1 MLINSRRQY
10 SHFGPKYFL
19 VIKLVLPVFNTY
31 DPVIS
36 MIQKEKKDYIYANC
50 IHKRNKMN
58 ALVSGA
64 IGIGLIETILFFS
77 ITFYALKIIEWISW
91 MVFIFAM
98 YFSVEYFVVGNDR
111 KISSS
116 LLTIKFSVAMV
127 RNRGVWLTTNVY
139 TFYIDL
145 FIRVWWNRYTHLPC
159 DTGSNGISE
168 QIFSH
173 KSYHSKIRLNVW
185 TWRRMVLNNLY
196 ATSDRLRNL
205 LNQSNQL
212 RFRLMNH
219 SLIYRLVSK
228 YSIFFISALFQP
240 F

>member
-1 MLINSRRQY
+1 MQISCLTHAFSWIVRRPIQRWANHCIILNHYFKSCRLAVASLLTIITHKMDVELINSRRQY

-19 VIKLVLPVFNTY
+19 VLKLVLPVFNTY

-36 MIQKEKKDYIYANC
+36 MIQKEKKDCIYANC

-98 YFSVEYFVVGNDR
+98 YFSAEYFVAGNDR

-127 RNRGVWLTTNVY
+127 RNRGVWLTQMC
-139 TFYIDL
+139 I
-145 FIRVWWNRYTHLPC
+145 H
-159 DTGSNGISE
+159 
-168 QIFSH
+168 
-173 KSYHSKIRLNVW
+173 
-185 TWRRMVLNNLY
+185 
-196 ATSDRLRNL
+196 
-205 LNQSNQL
+205 
-212 RFRLMNH
+212 
-219 SLIYRLVSK
+219 
-228 YSIFFISALFQP
+228 FISIYLYVYGESIYSLALWHRFQRHQRANI
-240 F
+240 FA